1 MQAGT
6 QQSQTVPGSLT
17 RITDFDEAMPEF
29 EPRPRETWRRGDY
42 VAVEMVPG
50 EHESYMVETP
60 DGSPVDIWPGDI
72 LVGAFGTRAA
82 TLEATGSWE
91 DVGEDMVMHSL
102 TSAGVIGRMTS
113 KSIDSG
119 PVIEV
124 RYVGH
129 AMRDGHPLNME
140 DFVTLAEP
148 REISAPVI
156 LIIGTSMDSGKT
168 VAAVALVRELVAMGK
183 KVAGAKV
190 TGVGRLRDT
199 LAMKHA
205 GASDIFDFVDV
216 GFPSSVVPTEEY
228 REGLGHLT
236 AKIVAA
242 EPDVV
247 VIEAGASPL
256 EPYRGEVAME
266 VLADSVTCTVLCA
279 SDPYA
284 VMGVMN
290 AFDMKPDLVTG
301 RCTSTLAG
309 IELIDRLVGVPAI
322 NMLDESSA
330 PAIREFLRSH
340 LDFG

>member
-1 MQAGT
+1 MEEGR
-6 QQSQTVPGSLT
+6 TVLGSLT
-17 RITDFDEAMPEF
+17 RITDFAEAMPEF
-29 EPRPRETWRRGDY
+29 EPRPRDGWARGDY

-50 EHESYMVETP
+50 EHESYTVETP
-60 DGSPVDIWPGDI
+60 DGSPVDIWPGDV
-72 LVGAFGTRAA
+72 LVGALGTRAA

-91 DVGEDMVMHSL
+91 AVGEDMKMHSL

-124 RYVGH
+124 RYLGH
-129 AMRDGHPLNME
+129 AVREGRAVNMA
-140 DFVTLAEP
+140 DFITPTESRALE
-148 REISAPVI
+148 APVI

-168 VAAVALVRELVAMGK
+168 VAAVAIVRELVAMGL
-183 KVAGAKV
+183 KVTGAKV

-216 GFPSSVVPTEEY
+216 GLPSSVVPTDEY
-228 REGLGHLT
+228 RDRLNLLT
-236 AKIVAA
+236 AKIQAT

-266 VLADSVTCTVLCA
+266 TLADSVTCTVLCA

-290 AFDMKPDLVTG
+290 AFEMRPDLVTG

-330 PAIREFLRSH
+330 PVIRDFLREQLSLS
-340 LDFG
+340 LD

>member
-1 MQAGT
+1 MAER
-6 QQSQTVPGSLT
+6 QTVLGSLC
-17 RITDFDEAMPEF
+17 RITDFEQEMPDFEAQL
-29 EPRPRETWRRGDY
+29 RESWRRGDY

-50 EHESYMVETP
+50 EEEDYVVETP
-60 DGSPVDIWPGDI
+60 DGSPEAIWPGDI
-72 LVGAFGTRAA
+72 LVGALGTRAA

-91 DVGEDMVMHSL
+91 DVGDDMVMHSL

-113 KSIDSG
+113 RSIDSG

-124 RYVGH
+124 KYLGH
-129 AMRDGHPLNME
+129 AVRGDQTLNMA
-140 DFVTLAEP
+140 DFVTPAEP
-148 REISAPVI
+148 RKIDAPVI

-168 VAAVALVRELVAMGK
+168 VAAVAIVRELVAMGLE
-183 KVAGAKV
+183 VAGAKV

-205 GASDIFDFVDV
+205 GASGIFDFVDV
-216 GFPSSVVPTEEY
+216 GLPSSVVPEEEY
-228 REGLGHLT
+228 RDGLALLLS
-236 AKIVAA
+236 KIART

-266 VLADSVTCTVLCA
+266 HLGDSVSMTVLCA

-290 AFDMKPDLVTG
+290 AFEMKPDLITG

-309 IELIDRLVGVPAI
+309 IDLIDRLVGIPAM
-322 NMLDESSA
+322 NLLPETAGPELAELLRQRLD
-330 PAIREFLRSH
+330 L
-340 LDFG
+340 G